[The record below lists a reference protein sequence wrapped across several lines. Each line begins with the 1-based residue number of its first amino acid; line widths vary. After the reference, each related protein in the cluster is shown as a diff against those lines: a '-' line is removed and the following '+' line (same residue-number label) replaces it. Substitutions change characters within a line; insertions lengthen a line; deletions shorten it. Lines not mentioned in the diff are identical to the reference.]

1 MLLIEF
7 VVLFLQM
14 SSDLEICEI
23 LQSLEDNVICTICG
37 CAPKPGLQISGW
49 YHCFKRHL
57 ICSYCVKIN
66 EYNAC
71 TKCNEPIGKNLF
83 YFSRIFF

>member
-1 MLLIEF
+1 MLYF
-7 VVLFLQM
+7 FLQM

-71 TKCNEPIGKNLF
+71 TKCNEPIGKNF
-83 YFSRIFF
+83 VSIFPNFFTKL